1 MLLGKL
7 QQIYEKVYFPGFLSS
22 GFLLQLCLHKQIGHI
37 KFKKT
42 LLVTT
47 KKKSTN
53 LQSELERIPAN
64 IYLFKVNNIN
74 NRKRSEICSKLTIKT
89 PETTSMTSSGVF
101 IRNFEHIS
109 HLLLVILSLTL
120 KQ

>member
-7 QQIYEKVYFPGFLSS
+7 QQIYEKVYFPEFLSS

-89 PETTSMTSSGVF
+89 PETTSMTSF
-101 IRNFEHIS
+101 WCFYP
-109 HLLLVILSLTL
+109 
-120 KQ
+120 